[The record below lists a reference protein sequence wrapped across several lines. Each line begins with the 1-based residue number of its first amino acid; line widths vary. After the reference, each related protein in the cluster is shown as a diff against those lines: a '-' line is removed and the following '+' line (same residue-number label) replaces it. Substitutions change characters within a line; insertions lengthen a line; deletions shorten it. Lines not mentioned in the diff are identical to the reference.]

1 MWSTVRRRALIGL
14 VAAVCATAVWAP
26 PAQAASAKK
35 SGSEIP
41 SVGQLQVVNLP
52 PTTTKPDRNAK
63 TPGKPFLGANAKG
76 LAKAKGHAKKADES
90 APSSTRGPLAGIF
103 NGTNQPGVT
112 AADEGFCCTPPDP
125 TGAIGPNNYVE
136 FINTTIAVFNRSLTQ
151 LSSQDMATFVA
162 APSGTNVSDPQVQWD
177 PRAGR
182 WFYAGIAFASHK
194 NYLVYGWSK
203 TADPNNLSSGWCHF
217 AAFTGNQLADYPK
230 LGHDDNFV
238 LLAAN
243 LYDDTTG
250 DYVFTTAAIWAQPKP
265 PAGNLT
271 TCVANGLTA
280 FADPQHRLLNADGTS
295 AFTPIPVNI
304 ADASP
309 VGYIVAG
316 HSPVAPL
323 PSDPT
328 GPQTNVMLWHT
339 TLQGGQPHLF
349 ADGDLT
355 VGSFDVP
362 LSAPQPGGGP
372 PIDTLDAR
380 LTQAVG
386 HADPDAAGSE
396 AIWTQHAIDGPGGR
410 SVVRWYE
417 ILGATGAVRQQG
429 TVQSAADFLW
439 NASISPSI
447 AGNDAAVFYNR
458 GSATQLVAAAAQSRT
473 SATPVSTLNA
483 GELVLATSSDVD
495 VDFSCSSPYGPPC
508 RWGDYSGAS
517 PDPINAGVVWGTTQL
532 DGQSFFGF
540 PQWVTQN
547 FAVTTSG
554 TPPPPPIPCTGVT
567 WNAPSPASPQA
578 PGTQVTFSGTATG
591 CPHAVYQFWVQP
603 PGGSWT
609 ILQAYSSASTATWN
623 TTGLAAGT
631 YLFDVWAKDAGSTAD
646 WDAHVSPNPAYTLQ
660 VPNTC
665 TAVTWNAP
673 SPTSPQTPG
682 VQVTLKGTATGC
694 SSPVYQF
701 WVQPPGGA
709 WTILQ
714 AYGAS
719 STATWNTAGQ
729 ATGTYIFDIWAKQSG
744 STASWE
750 AHVSPNPTYTLQ
762 TGAPCSAVT
771 LAFNPASPQTAG
783 ASVGLTGSATG
794 CPNPQYEFWV
804 QPPGGAWSLLQ
815 SYGATPTATWNTSG
829 MAAGTYL
836 FDVWARQSGSTA
848 DWEAHISPNPTYT
861 LQAPVVCTAVTWNA
875 PSPASPQAPGT
886 QVALNV
892 SSTGCPNPVY
902 QFWVQ
907 PQGGVWSILQPYSA
921 SASANWNTTGL
932 ATGTYAFD
940 VWAKQSGSTADWQAH
955 LSPNP
960 TYTLQTGAACSG
972 VTLAFN
978 PTSPQSPGAAVTLT
992 AAASGCPNP
1001 QYQFWIQPPGGSWS
1015 ILQPYSSSATAPW
1028 NTGGAGAGT
1037 YLFDVWA
1044 RQSGSAADWQA
1055 HVSPSPTYT
1064 LVACATVTWNA
1075 PNPASPQA
1083 PGTQVTL
1090 SAAAA
1095 GCPNPLYQF
1104 WVLPPGGSWTVVQAY
1119 STRSTATWNT
1129 TGLATGVY
1137 QFDVWARQ
1145 SGSGA
1150 SWEAH
1155 LSPNPTY
1162 TLQAGSP
1169 CTAVTWNAPSPASP
1183 QAPGTQVTLSG
1194 TAAGCPN
1201 PQFQFYILPPGGS
1214 WTILQAYSSSASM
1227 VWNTGGSA
1235 TGSYQFDIWVRQL
1248 GSSASYE
1255 AHVSPNPTYTLQTG
1269 APCTS
1274 VTLGFNP
1281 ASPRAAGT
1289 SVQLSAAATGC
1300 PNPEYEFWVQAP
1312 GGQWTMLQGYGAG
1325 STVTW
1330 NTTGLAPGTYLFD
1343 VWVRQSGSTAQY
1355 EAHIAPNP
1363 TYTLS

>member
-1 MWSTVRRRALIGL
+1 M
-14 VAAVCATAVWAP
+14 
-26 PAQAASAKK
+26 
-35 SGSEIP
+35 
-41 SVGQLQVVNLP
+41 
-52 PTTTKPDRNAK
+52 
-63 TPGKPFLGANAKG
+63 
-76 LAKAKGHAKKADES
+76 
-90 APSSTRGPLAGIF
+90 
-103 NGTNQPGVT
+103 
-112 AADEGFCCTPPDP
+112 
-125 TGAIGPNNYVE
+125 
-136 FINTTIAVFNRSLTQ
+136 
-151 LSSQDMATFVA
+151 
-162 APSGTNVSDPQVQWD
+162 
-177 PRAGR
+177 
-182 WFYAGIAFASHK
+182 
-194 NYLVYGWSK
+194 
-203 TADPNNLSSGWCHF
+203 
-217 AAFTGNQLADYPK
+217 
-230 LGHDDNFV
+230 
-238 LLAAN
+238 
-243 LYDDTTG
+243 
-250 DYVFTTAAIWAQPKP
+250 
-265 PAGNLT
+265 
-271 TCVANGLTA
+271 
-280 FADPQHRLLNADGTS
+280 
-295 AFTPIPVNI
+295 
-304 ADASP
+304 
-309 VGYIVAG
+309 
-316 HSPVAPL
+316 
-323 PSDPT
+323 
-328 GPQTNVMLWHT
+328 
-339 TLQGGQPHLF
+339 
-349 ADGDLT
+349 
-355 VGSFDVP
+355 
-362 LSAPQPGGGP
+362 
-372 PIDTLDAR
+372 
-380 LTQAVG
+380 
-386 HADPDAAGSE
+386 
-396 AIWTQHAIDGPGGR
+396 
-410 SVVRWYE
+410 
-417 ILGATGAVRQQG
+417 
-429 TVQSAADFLW
+429 QSAADFLW

-750 AHVSPNPTYTLQ
+750 AHISPNPTYTLQ

-815 SYGATPTATWNTSG
+815 PYGA
-829 MAAGTYL
+829 
-836 FDVWARQSGSTA
+836 
-848 DWEAHISPNPTYT
+848 SP
-861 LQAPVVCTAVTWNA
+861 
-875 PSPASPQAPGT
+875 
-886 QVALNV
+886 
-892 SSTGCPNPVY
+892 
-902 QFWVQ
+902 
-907 PQGGVWSILQPYSA
+907 
-921 SASANWNTTGL
+921 
-932 ATGTYAFD
+932 
-940 VWAKQSGSTADWQAH
+940 
-955 LSPNP
+955 
-960 TYTLQTGAACSG
+960 
-972 VTLAFN
+972 
-978 PTSPQSPGAAVTLT
+978 
-992 AAASGCPNP
+992 
-1001 QYQFWIQPPGGSWS
+1001 
-1015 ILQPYSSSATAPW
+1015 TAPW

-1037 YLFDVWA
+1037 YLFHVWA

-1214 WTILQAYSSSASM
+1214 WTILQAYSSSASL

-1269 APCTS
+1269 APSTS
-1274 VTLGFNP
+1274 VTLSFNLT
-1281 ASPRAAGT
+1281 SPRAAGT

-1300 PNPEYEFWVQAP
+1300 PNPEYAFWVRAP
-1312 GGQWTMLQGYGAG
+1312 GGQWTMLQGYGPG